1 MSLALNVGNRWECS
15 DDKLWAMNLRR
26 SNFVAQG
33 DKCDRRG
40 GNQTL
45 SSLCCCVS
53 PYLVINDLHFF
64 TKQFSENFSNLL
76 FTFVPVVLKIV
87 SFFHNRFTLRFQD
100 NPPQENCPPDNCPL
114 ENCPSGN
121 CPPGRT
127 ITSQTISTQEN
138 RPLDNSPGQLQ
149 LRTIVLPPDNYTW
162 TITALSNEN
171 CKLQLFHGYFL
182 FLLLSAQVYNF

>member
-100 NPPQENCPPDNCPL
+100 NPPLENCPPDNCPL

-121 CPPGRT
+121 CPPGRKLPPRQFPPRRIAPWT
-127 ITSQTISTQEN
+127 IPQG
-138 RPLDNSPGQLQ
+138 NSNLELLYCPRITTPGQL
-149 LRTIVLPPDNYTW
+149 LP
-162 TITALSNEN
+162 
-171 CKLQLFHGYFL
+171 
-182 FLLLSAQVYNF
+182 

>member
-100 NPPQENCPPDNCPL
+100 NPPWKIAPQTTAPWKIAPRAIARLVGQLPPRQFPPRRIAPWTIPQGNSNL
-114 ENCPSGN
+114 ELLYYP
-121 CPPGRT
+121 R
-127 ITSQTISTQEN
+127 ITT
-138 RPLDNSPGQLQ
+138 PGQL
-149 LRTIVLPPDNYTW
+149 LP
-162 TITALSNEN
+162 
-171 CKLQLFHGYFL
+171 
-182 FLLLSAQVYNF
+182 

>member
-100 NPPQENCPPDNCPL
+100 NPPLENCPPDNYPL

-121 CPPGRT
+121 CPPG
-127 ITSQTISTQEN
+127 
-138 RPLDNSPGQLQ
+138 
-149 LRTIVLPPDNYTW
+149 RTIVLPPDNYTW